1 MQTSRNSMCWGLSAL
16 IMLAVVAAGCKTET
30 KDERSA
36 GRITDDK
43 HINENVE
50 NGLKTDPTYKF
61 NDVSVNTFA
70 GIVSLGGFV
79 NTEDQRQ
86 RALTIAR
93 TTSGVREVSNGIS
106 LKPQPMTTAPTS
118 RPGTEQRIYS
128 QPVTPAPTTQ
138 NPAPATSAP
147 VTPANPT
154 ETK

>member
-1 MQTSRNSMCWGLSAL
+1 MRWGLSAL
-16 IMLAVVAAGCKTET
+16 IMLAVVAAGCKTEV

-50 NGLKTDPTYKF
+50 NSLKTDPTYKF
-61 NDVSVNTFA
+61 GDVSVSTFA

-79 NTEDQRQ
+79 NTEDQRA
-86 RALTIAR
+86 RAVAIAR

-106 LKPQPMTTAPTS
+106 LKPQPMMSAPTS
-118 RPGTEQRIYS
+118 RPGSEQRIYS
-128 QPVTPAPTTQ
+128 PQVSPAPTSQ

-147 VTPANPT
+147 VVQP
-154 ETK
+154 ESK